1 MLSNGYSFSP
11 ELIAFPI
18 FFSDST
24 LKNVTSDFKK
34 MGKRIFVFIIGGAT
48 RSEVK
53 FDKELLHPYSGCC
66 NCSPILWYYYF
77 YFQLRVCHKLTT
89 KLKREVILGTT
100 SMDDPPMYLTV
111 ITPSFFATSSQGTV
125 QSSHNSNFYM
135 NNVLILLVD
144 HLLHCSMIFNV
155 SFFSIN
161 EVKGLLWNRSIL
173 NDFF

>member
-66 NCSPILWYYYF
+66 NCSPIL
-77 YFQLRVCHKLTT
+77 
-89 KLKREVILGTT
+89 
-100 SMDDPPMYLTV
+100 
-111 ITPSFFATSSQGTV
+111 
-125 QSSHNSNFYM
+125 
-135 NNVLILLVD
+135 
-144 HLLHCSMIFNV
+144 
-155 SFFSIN
+155 
-161 EVKGLLWNRSIL
+161 
-173 NDFF
+173 